1 MKKEAI
7 LFIHGFMGNP
17 NEFDILKDNFNNL
30 GYETFSF
37 VLSGHSGGKI
47 NHVKRKDWEN
57 DCVKSINLILSKGY
71 KEIIIVSHS
80 MGAVLASMMALKY
93 KDKIKKLIYLSPAFE
108 YLRMKN
114 RKLLIFPSIKQI
126 IKIAK
131 DKENKERS
139 SQVFRLTISSIREF
153 CLLIK
158 EHGYDVLKVK
168 FPILLIH
175 GENDNVIPLKQVK
188 EVYDKIDY
196 KNKIFILLENESHWF
211 LSHKVDDFI
220 YQEINKF
227 CQNKK

>member
-1 MKKEAI
+1 
-7 LFIHGFMGNP
+7 MGNP
-17 NEFDILKDNFNNL
+17 NEFDILKVNFNNL

-37 VLSGHSGGKI
+37 VLSGHNGGKI
-47 NHVKRKDWEN
+47 NHVNRKDWEN
-57 DCVKSINLILSKGY
+57 DCIKNINLILSKGY
-71 KEIIIVSHS
+71 KEIIIAAHS

-93 KDKIKKLIYLSPAFE
+93 KNKIKKIIYIYPAFE

-153 CLLIK
+153 CLLVK
-158 EHGYDVLKVK
+158 EHGYDFLKVK
-168 FPILLIH
+168 CPILLLH
-175 GENDNVIPLKQVK
+175 GENDNVIPLKQVMNIYN
-188 EVYDKIDY
+188 EIGN
-196 KNKIFILLENESHWF
+196 KNKKFILVENESHWF
-211 LSHKVDDFI
+211 LFHKVNNFI
-220 YQEINKF
+220 YEELNKF

>member
-17 NEFDILKDNFNNL
+17 NEFDILKNNFNNL
-30 GYETFSF
+30 GYETFGF
-37 VLSGHSGGKI
+37 VLSGHNGGRI

-57 DCVKSINLILSKGY
+57 DCISNINLILSKGY

-93 KDKIKKLIYLSPAFE
+93 KDKIKKIVYLSPAFE
-108 YLRMKN
+108 YLRMEN
-114 RKLLIFPSIKQI
+114 RKLQIFPSIKQI

-131 DKENKERS
+131 EKENKERS
-139 SQVFRLTISSIREF
+139 SQIFRLTISSIREF
-153 CLLIK
+153 CLLVK

-168 FPILLIH
+168 CPILLLH

-188 EVYDKIDY
+188 TIYNKIDN
-196 KNKIFILLENESHWF
+196 KNKNFILVENESHWF
-211 LSHKVDDFI
+211 LSHKVDNLI